1 MYHAVFGADG
11 SDEEVRVRFESGATH
26 QLDYQYVLQ
35 SHIEA
40 TEVETH
46 NDTFDCM
53 NKSSHAACCVRAEL
67 RAIRVMQ
74 VCSCGVSAASH

>member
-11 SDEEVRVRFESGATH
+11 SDEEVRVRFESSATH
-26 QLDYQYVLQ
+26 QLNCQCVLE

-46 NDTFDCM
+46 NDNFDFI
-53 NKSSHAACCVRAEL
+53 NKSSHAACFVCADL
-67 RAIRVMQ
+67 RALRVMQ
-74 VCSCGVSAASH
+74 VFRVM

>member
-11 SDEEVRVRFESGATH
+11 SDEEVRVRFEGSATH
-26 QLDYQYVLQ
+26 QLDYQCVLQ
-35 SHIEA
+35 SHVEA
-40 TEVETH
+40 TEVETR

-53 NKSSHAACCVRAEL
+53 NKSFHAACCVRAEL

>member
-11 SDEEVRVRFESGATH
+11 RGEEVRVRFESSATH
-26 QLDYQYVLQ
+26 QLDYQCDLE

-46 NDTFDCM
+46 NHCNDNFDFI
-53 NKSSHAACCVRAEL
+53 NKSSHAACCVCADL
-67 RAIRVMQ
+67 RVMQ
-74 VCSCGVSAASH
+74 VFRVM